1 MLKND
6 SFVVYKIEIEN
17 VDVKRVMMPVV
28 VHNSTNTHDDDMIG
42 CISLI

>member
-1 MLKND
+1 MKDD

-17 VDVKRVMMPVV
+17 IDVKRVMPV